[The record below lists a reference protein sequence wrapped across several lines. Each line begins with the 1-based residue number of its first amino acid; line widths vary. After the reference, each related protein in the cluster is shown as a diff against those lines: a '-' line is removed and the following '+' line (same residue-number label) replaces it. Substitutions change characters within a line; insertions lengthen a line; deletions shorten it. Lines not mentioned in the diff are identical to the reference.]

1 MRTTVGCFVVLAGLV
16 VAPTP
21 GWAQSARSPEISMS
35 VPRLVNLSGE
45 YRPADGSSALPLETV
60 TLRIYSQASGGVPLW
75 QETQTVAVDRY
86 GLYNVVLGAT
96 EREGIPQN
104 VFSSSEAQWLT
115 VSFARDGGLEGA
127 RTKLTSVPYALRAAD
142 AETLGGR
149 PASAYQLAVPM
160 APGAATSA
168 DVRAAVTGTSSN
180 DAAGTSP
187 QSSASIVEGARPK
200 VVNTGAPGYISR
212 YVSSADVGISDLYE
226 INGYFGFNTTT
237 PQDIIHSRF
246 SNSDGTLTGLAVQN
260 MGTGALSYS
269 GMLFYDQNG
278 AVAQFQGFGNVSH
291 EYRINNVASSGSI
304 NFMLGGTSLF
314 KIDSTNRVVVG
325 NPATPQGGFSANQGV
340 LEVSVPATGGRHG
353 LFARKSQSDTFA
365 AAIHVRDV
373 SGITG
378 PLFKSIAGYGDGS
391 DVGFI
396 GSVAIEAINATTDGT
411 GIYASGNGAG
421 YAGQFNGNV
430 SVTGTLSKGAGSFK
444 IDHPLDPEHK
454 YLLHSFVESPDM
466 MNVYNGN
473 AILDDQGGAVIA
485 LPDWFQALNRDF
497 RYQLTAVGA
506 PGPNLYVAEK
516 IAGNQFRIAGGTPGG
531 EVSWQVTGIR
541 QDPFANA
548 NRIPVEL
555 AKAPNEAGKYLHP
568 KAYNK
573 SEAMGITEALVTTTD
588 AAAAQR
594 PR

>member
-1 MRTTVGCFVVLAGLV
+1 
-16 VAPTP
+16 
-21 GWAQSARSPEISMS
+21 MS

-45 YRPADGSSALPLETV
+45 YRPADGSSPLPLETV

-75 QETQTVAVDRY
+75 QETQTVAVDRF

-96 EREGIPQN
+96 QRDGIPQN
-104 VFSSSEAQWLT
+104 IFSSSDAQWLT
-115 VSFARDGGLEGA
+115 VSFARDGSVEGA
-127 RTKLTSVPYALRAAD
+127 RTRLTSVPIALRAAD
-142 AETLGGR
+142 AETLGGL
-149 PASAYQLAVPM
+149 PASAYQLAIPTTS
-160 APGAATSA
+160 GGATSA
-168 DVRAAVTGTSSN
+168 DVRAAVAGTSGN
-180 DAAGTSP
+180 DAAATSP
-187 QSSASIVEGARPK
+187 QPGASSADSPRPK
-200 VVNTGAPGYISR
+200 AVMTGAAGYISR
-212 YVSSADVGISDLYE
+212 YVSSTDVGISDLYE

-260 MGTGALSYS
+260 MGSSPLSYS

-278 AVAQFQGFGNVSH
+278 AVAQFQGFGNATH

-314 KIDSTNRVVVG
+314 KVDSTNAVVVG
-325 NPATPQGGFSANQGV
+325 NPATAEATSGFAAAQ
-340 LEVSVPATGGRHG
+340 LEVRTAAGRHG
-353 LFARKSQSDTFA
+353 IFARKAQSDTFTS
-365 AAIHVRDV
+365 AIHAR
-373 SGITG
+373 SGTSITTPG
-378 PLFKSIAGYGDGS
+378 PLIKSLVSLDDFIDYGGNY
-391 DVGFI
+391 
-396 GSVAIEAINATTDGT
+396 AILAMNNLTNGTAIRAQ
-411 GIYASGNGAG
+411 GNGTG
-421 YAGQFNGNV
+421 YAGDFVGNV
-430 SVTGTLSKGAGSFK
+430 NVSGTLSKGAGSFK

-473 AILDDQGGAVIA
+473 AILDGEGGAVIS

-555 AKAPNEAGKYLHP
+555 AKAPDDVGKYLHP
-568 KAYNK
+568 KAYHMPA
-573 SEAMGITEALVTTTD
+573 ERAITGGLVKTMD
-588 AAAAQR
+588 AAAQER